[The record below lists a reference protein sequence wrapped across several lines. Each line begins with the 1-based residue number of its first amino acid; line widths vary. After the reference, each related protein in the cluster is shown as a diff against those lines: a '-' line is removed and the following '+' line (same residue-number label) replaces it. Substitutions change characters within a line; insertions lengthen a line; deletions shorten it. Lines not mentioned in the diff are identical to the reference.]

1 MQCNGI
7 RDWLICG
14 LNPDSATLHPGYARC
29 PAHDMACG
37 NGSERRQHPI
47 ELSGEDWYKEW
58 GIEVTGPDAK
68 NFDPSEHGYSKNKN
82 TR

>member
-1 MQCNGI
+1 VTKKFPI
-7 RDWLICG
+7 KPAFPERICWG
-14 LNPDSATLHPGYARC
+14 CDKYC
-29 PAHDMACG
+29 PAHDLARG